1 MRLFTVDT
9 ATNAVKLS
17 TAADLAAAAL
27 PPGVALMYFPRVR
40 CTDCT
45 AKAADAAAKAA
56 TAEASKSSSS
66 SSKPSSMMY
75 RVGPGRTV
83 AEFEK
88 HVINRQHRAL
98 VAARVAREKEAVAA
112 GGR

>member
-1 MRLFTVDT
+1 MRPFTVDT
-9 ATNAVKLS
+9 ATHAVKLS
-17 TAADLAAAAL
+17 TTAELAGPAL

-45 AKAADAAAKAA
+45 AKAADAAARAA
-56 TAEASKSSSS
+56 AAPEAASASSKP

-98 VAARVAREKEAVAA
+98 VAARVAKEAA

>member
-1 MRLFTVDT
+1 MRPFTVDT

-17 TAADLAAAAL
+17 TTAELAAPAL

-56 TAEASKSSSS
+56 AAPEASSASKP

-98 VAARVAREKEAVAA
+98 VAARVAREKEAA

>member
-66 SSKPSSMMY
+66 SSSKPSSMMY

-98 VAARVAREKEAVAA
+98 VAARVAREKEAA